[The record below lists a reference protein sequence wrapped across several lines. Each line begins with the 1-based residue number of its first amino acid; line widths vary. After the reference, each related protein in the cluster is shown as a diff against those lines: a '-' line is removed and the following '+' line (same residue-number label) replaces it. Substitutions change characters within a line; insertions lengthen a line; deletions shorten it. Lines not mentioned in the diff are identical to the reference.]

1 MVGPGTIISGKI
13 HGSVIS
19 VGRDRRGRV
28 GCAGIVLLPGVR
40 IGKGA
45 VVRRAILDKNVV
57 VPDGALIG
65 VDAPWTVSATRCPR
79 SGVTVLGKGVR
90 AY

>member
-1 MVGPGTIISGKI
+1 MVGPGSIISGKI

-19 VGRDRRGRV
+19 SDVTVEVGSVVQGS
-28 GCAGIVLLPGVR
+28 VLLPGVR

-65 VDAPWTVSATRCPR
+65 VDAPMDRERYTVSA